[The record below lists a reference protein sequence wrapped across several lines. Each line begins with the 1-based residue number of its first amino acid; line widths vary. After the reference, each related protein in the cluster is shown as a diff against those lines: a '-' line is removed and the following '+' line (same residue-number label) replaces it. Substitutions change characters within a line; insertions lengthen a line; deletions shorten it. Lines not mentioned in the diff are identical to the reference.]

1 MIDIL
6 AHFAA
11 WWFPR
16 VCVAC
21 GFISDSLYLDLCS
34 ICKRNLPWIDLRC
47 YKCGAK
53 LKTAHDGILCQEC
66 INSAPPYDRL
76 CALFSYD
83 PPLNKLINRLKFNRD
98 LYPGKLFARLL
109 MDAIQ
114 EKWYLNQHLPEVII
128 PMPLHTKRLHHRGY
142 NQALEI
148 SLPISKALHIP
159 IDLQICKR
167 IKNTHPQARLN
178 KTQRSINLYGA
189 FVADRCNYEHI
200 ALVDDVVTTGSTISA
215 LSKVLLA
222 SGVKQ
227 IDVWCV
233 CRA

>member
-11 WWFPR
+11 WWLPR

-21 GFISDSLYLDLCS
+21 GFISDNVYVDLCS
-34 ICKRNLPWIDLRC
+34 FCKRNLPWIDLRC

-53 LKTAHDGILCQEC
+53 IKTAHDGILCHEC
-66 INSAPPYDRL
+66 INYAPPYDRL

-98 LYPGKLFARLL
+98 LYPGKLFASLL
-109 MDAIQ
+109 RQAIQ
-114 EKWYLNQHLPEVII
+114 EQWYSNQILPEVII
-128 PMPLHTKRLHHRGY
+128 PMPLHTKRQQQRGY

-148 SLPISKALHIP
+148 SLPIAKALKIP
-159 IDLQICKR
+159 IDLKTCKR
-167 IKNTHPQARLN
+167 IRNTPPQARLN
-178 KTQRSINLYGA
+178 KAQRSTNLAGA
-189 FVADRCNYEHI
+189 FAAERCNYEHV